1 MKALLFIMTF
11 LSFGGDS
18 AQDAHHSVTEMSS
31 YESCEKARKELMDLM
46 GTHRDGVTTYAYCLR
61 E

>member
-11 LSFGGDS
+11 LIVEEK

-31 YESCEKARKELMDLM
+31 YESCEKAREELMYVM